1 MEVVQDISALQ
12 NEQTVE
18 DTSDLT
24 SFEDYWLSTLEELG
38 FRQNDYGEIVF
49 GDADETVITDE
60 EGNTQRLDHSLYR
73 TVVSS
78 MVDRVLQTYGEDVAK
93 DKLLRDAV
101 VAFLSS
107 QPPQNLSEAGVRLV
121 VLAGL
126 GLKSLREREYQR
138 LQREREVRKNPKSVL
153 NPNFRSAAERL
164 AEQMGLDPDELIQEY
179 IQEWYAKQGVNA
191 NGKT

>member
-1 MEVVQDISALQ
+1 MELMQDISALP
-12 NEQTVE
+12 NEGMAE
-18 DTSDLT
+18 DAADLAP
-24 SFEDYWLSTLEELG
+24 FEDYWSSTLEELG
-38 FRQNDYGEIVF
+38 FRYNDYGEIVF

-60 EGNTQRLDHSLYR
+60 EGNAQRLDHSLYR
-73 TVVSS
+73 TVVGS
-78 MVDRVLQTYGEDVAK
+78 MVDRVLQTYGEDVAG

-101 VAFLSS
+101 VAFLSA

-138 LQREREVRKNPKSVL
+138 MQQERQVRKNPKSTL

-179 IQEWYAKQGVNA
+179 IQEWYAKQG
-191 NGKT
+191 GSR